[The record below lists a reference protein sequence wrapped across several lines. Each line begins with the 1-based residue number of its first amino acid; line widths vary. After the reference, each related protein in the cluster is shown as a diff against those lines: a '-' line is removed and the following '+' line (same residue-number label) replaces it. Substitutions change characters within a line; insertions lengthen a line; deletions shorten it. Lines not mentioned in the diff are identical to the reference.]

1 MKGDLIMDKYYL
13 IKKVFASAF
22 AIIAGIGL
30 FSSCEQADD
39 TLAPYVGSPK
49 MSGLLIENKSFTP
62 KVTWIGGYVT
72 AFGINRGSVAALD
85 SSLVW
90 LMLKPGNGI
99 VYPVK
104 YGELQTGAQDLTTQF
119 GGSFIPELI
128 EDSTYTFWVMKED
141 VWSVVS
147 SNSGKTF
154 VLDSSLNEGY
164 QIIDDTIKLSSAIH
178 TQRTQEL
185 DNYIN
190 IFEIST
196 FGQLGTIQ
204 IQQTNT
210 SDNVKIRWTISQA
223 GVSDT
228 LIAAIGIADGNQY
241 TAASSIWEAYSE
253 VDEGGQVLYGKH
265 NLIAGPLLS
274 GQVLENTKIFVDY
287 PAQGLER
294 NKTYYVWIANK
305 DWNGVGRLRATPYY
319 AYATFR
325 TR

>member
-1 MKGDLIMDKYYL
+1 MQKYNR
-13 IKKVFASAF
+13 IKK
-22 AIIAGIGL
+22 AIISSLAIIL
-30 FSSCEQADD
+30 LVAITNSCEKVDN

-49 MSGLLIENKSFTP
+49 MSGIAIESKSFTP

-72 AFGINRGSVAALD
+72 AFGINKGDAAALD
-85 SSLVW
+85 NSLIW
-90 LMLKPGNGI
+90 LIYKPGNGI
-99 VYPVK
+99 TYPVK
-104 YGELQTGAQDLTTQF
+104 YGELQQGVQDLTSQY

-147 SNSGKTF
+147 SNPGKPF
-154 VLDSSLNEGY
+154 VLDSTLSEGY
-164 QIIDDTIKLSSAIH
+164 QVIDDTIKLSSSIH

-210 SDNVKIRWTISQA
+210 SDHVQLSWTIHQA
-223 GVSDT
+223 GVTDSM
-228 LIAAIGIADGNQY
+228 IAAIGIVDGNQY

-253 VDEGGQVLYGKH
+253 VDDGGQILYGKH
-265 NLIAGPLLS
+265 NVVSGPLIS
-274 GQVLENTKIFVDY
+274 GEVLDNTKIFVDY
-287 PAQGLER
+287 PVQGLER

>member
-1 MKGDLIMDKYYL
+1 MKKYNR
-13 IKKVFASAF
+13 IKK
-22 AIIAGIGL
+22 AIISSLAVMLLVAITN
-30 FSSCEQADD
+30 SCEKVDN

-49 MSGLLIENKSFTP
+49 MSDLLIENKSFAP

-72 AFGINRGSVAALD
+72 AFGINKGSIAALD
-85 SSLVW
+85 NTLIW
-90 LMLKPGNGI
+90 LISKPGNGI
-99 VYPVK
+99 TYPVK
-104 YGELQTGAQDLTTQF
+104 YGELQQGAQDLTAQY
-119 GGSFIPELI
+119 GGTFLPELI

-147 SNSGKTF
+147 SNAGKPF
-154 VLDSSLNEGY
+154 VLDSTLSEGY
-164 QIIDDTIKLSSAIH
+164 QVIDDTIKLSSSIH
-178 TQRTQEL
+178 IQRTQEL

-204 IQQTNT
+204 ILQTNT
-210 SDNVKIRWTISQA
+210 SDHVQLNWTIHQA
-223 GVSDT
+223 GVIDT
-228 LIAAIGIADGNQY
+228 MIAAIGIADGNQY

-253 VDEGGQVLYGKH
+253 VDEGGQILYGKH
-265 NLIAGPLLS
+265 NVISGPLIS
-274 GQVLENTKIFVDY
+274 GEALDNTKIFVDY
-287 PAQGLER
+287 PVQGLER

>member
-1 MKGDLIMDKYYL
+1 MKKSNR
-13 IKKVFASAF
+13 IKK
-22 AIIAGIGL
+22 AIINLLAIMLL
-30 FSSCEQADD
+30 FALTYSCEDADN

-49 MSGLLIENKSFTP
+49 MSSIIIENKSFTP
-62 KVTWIGGYVT
+62 KVTWVGGYVT
-72 AFGINRGSVAALD
+72 AFGINRGDVAALD
-85 SSLVW
+85 NSLIW
-90 LMLKPGNGI
+90 LIYKPGNGI
-99 VYPVK
+99 TYPVK
-104 YGELQTGAQDLTTQF
+104 YGELQQGVQDLTSQY

-141 VWSVVS
+141 VWSIVS
-147 SNSGKTF
+147 SNPGKSF
-154 VLDSSLNEGY
+154 ILDSSLIESY
-164 QIIDDTIKLSSAIH
+164 QVSDDTIKLSTSIH

-196 FGQLGTIQ
+196 FGQLGTIN
-204 IQQTNT
+204 IQQTNE
-210 SDNVKIRWTISQA
+210 DDHVKLSWTISQA
-223 GVSDT
+223 GVTDT

-253 VDEGGQVLYGKH
+253 IDDGGTLIYGKH
-265 NLIAGPLLS
+265 NVISPPLLS
-274 GQVLENTKIFVDY
+274 GQQLNNTKEFVEY
-287 PAQGLER
+287 PVEGLQR

-319 AYATFR
+319 AYATFK